1 MYTTTSKQIL
11 EPVAEAISA
20 LILINAE
27 AESKSAPMPDL
38 TEVSQTVESQAL
50 NLVGVGK
57 SMMNPAEERL
67 NKEMAA
73 ACDKGFYF
81 LRLIYHSS

>member
-1 MYTTTSKQIL
+1 MYTATSKQIL

-27 AESKSAPMPDL
+27 AESKNAPMPDL
-38 TEVSQTVESQAL
+38 TEVAKTVEGQAL

-57 SMMNPAEERL
+57 SMISPTDEQLGKEMIVACEKGLYAAFLARL
-67 NKEMAA
+67 NN
-73 ACDKGFYF
+73 
-81 LRLIYHSS
+81 